1 MSIPGFV
8 IFNFMIYAIIN
19 AFTPGPG
26 NFLALNTVTNYGL
39 KRGKPLFFGIFA
51 GYYFVQTS
59 CCVFVYALSSLLP
72 QFLAVMKY
80 IGAAYILWL
89 AIHIAISK
97 PGKAGDEKSASFW
110 KGFALQFV
118 NVKIYLFGITALTG
132 FITYYSRAFPVLFL
146 FEMIIATVGTIAT
159 ATWIGLGMMIQK
171 FYEKHFRIINIIM
184 ALTLL
189 ECIYSMLV
197 S

>member
-59 CCVFVYALSSLLP
+59 CCVFVYALVSLLP

-132 FITYYSRAFPVLFL
+132 FITDYSRAFPVLFL

-159 ATWIGLGMMIQK
+159 ATWIGLGMMIQT

-189 ECIYSMLV
+189 ECIYSILV